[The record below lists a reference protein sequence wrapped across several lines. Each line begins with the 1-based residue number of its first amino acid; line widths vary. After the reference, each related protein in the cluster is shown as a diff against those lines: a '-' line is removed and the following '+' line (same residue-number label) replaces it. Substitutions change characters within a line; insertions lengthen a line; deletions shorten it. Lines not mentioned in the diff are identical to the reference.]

1 METLSA
7 VFPYVIGLALA
18 AVVAALAAGVVAMV
32 RGGEFNKKYANKLM
46 RLRIGLQAL
55 ALVLFALFMLAVKG

>member
-18 AVVAALAAGVVAMV
+18 AVLAALVAGIVAMV
-32 RGGEFNKKYANKLM
+32 RGGEFNKKYSNKLM

-55 ALVLFALFMLAVKG
+55 ALVLFALFMLAVKD

>member
-18 AVVAALAAGVVAMV
+18 AVVAALAAGIVAMV
-32 RGGEFNKKYANKLM
+32 RGGAFNKKYANKLM
-46 RLRIGLQAL
+46 RLRVGLQAL
-55 ALVLFALFMLAVKG
+55 ALVLFALFMLAVKD

>member
-18 AVVAALAAGVVAMV
+18 AVVAALAAGIVAMV
-32 RGGEFNKKYANKLM
+32 RGGEFNKKYSNKLM
-46 RLRIGLQAL
+46 RLRVGLQAL
-55 ALVLFALFMLAVKG
+55 ALVLFALFMLAVKD

>member
-18 AVVAALAAGVVAMV
+18 AVLAALAAGIVAMV
-32 RGGEFNKKYANKLM
+32 RGGEYNKKYANKLM
-46 RLRIGLQAL
+46 RWRVGLQAL
-55 ALVLFALFMLAVKG
+55 ALVLFALFMLAIKD

>member
-18 AVVAALAAGVVAMV
+18 AVVAALAVGIVAMV
-32 RGGEFNKKYANKLM
+32 RGGAFNKKYGNKLM

-55 ALVLFALFMLAVKG
+55 ALVLFALFMLAVKD

>member
-18 AVVAALAAGVVAMV
+18 AVVAALAVGIVAMV
-32 RGGEFNKKYANKLM
+32 RGGEFNKKQNSKPP
-46 RLRIGLQAL
+46 L
-55 ALVLFALFMLAVKG
+55 ALHETMWVV

>member
-18 AVVAALAAGVVAMV
+18 AVVAALAAGIVAMV

-46 RLRIGLQAL
+46 RLRVGLQAL
-55 ALVLFALFMLAVKG
+55 ALVLFALFMLAVKD

>member
-18 AVVAALAAGVVAMV
+18 AVVAALAAGIVAMV
-32 RGGEFNKKYANKLM
+32 RGGEFNKKYSNKLM

-55 ALVLFALFMLAVKG
+55 ALVLFALFMLAVKD

>member
-18 AVVAALAAGVVAMV
+18 AVVAALAAGIVAMA
-32 RGGEFNKKYANKLM
+32 RGGAFNKKYANKLM
-46 RLRIGLQAL
+46 RLRVGLQAL
-55 ALVLFALFMLAVKG
+55 ALVLFAFFMLAVKD

>member
-18 AVVAALAAGVVAMV
+18 AVVAALAAGIVAMV

-55 ALVLFALFMLAVKG
+55 ALVLFALFMLAVKD

>member
-18 AVVAALAAGVVAMV
+18 AVVAALAAGIIAMV